1 MRWICPQCGSEVSL
15 ALDACPLCAQAAPP
29 LTGGEPVPAA
39 PVPAAGRAAPPSP
52 PAPTESPY
60 RRGLRIGV
68 GFMLAVVTVVLL
80 VVLLLLWLQSRP
92 EWRERLEQLG
102 G

>member
-1 MRWICPQCGSEVSL
+1 
-15 ALDACPLCAQAAPP
+15 
-29 LTGGEPVPAA
+29 
-39 PVPAAGRAAPPSP
+39 
-52 PAPTESPY
+52 
-60 RRGLRIGV
+60 
-68 GFMLAVVTVVLL
+68 MLAVVTVVLL